1 MQKINAPGC
10 DRRVLELRFRGCAH
24 NCRDAEA
31 WSKLFA
37 LQWVRVQ
44 NMKQLGGAIKQIVGR
59 GPNAVALREFH
70 RRLNSGVRLRIA
82 LRWAFNF
89 ELRPAGGRIMTR
101 NAASL
106 RRCCVFCLF
115 CGRARTRSLS
125 LFLRNRSP
133 HQAYFSYWHVNGFDA
148 GTKESIR
155 SNARRDG

>member
-1 MQKINAPGC
+1 M
-10 DRRVLELRFRGCAH
+10 
-24 NCRDAEA
+24 
-31 WSKLFA
+31 
-37 LQWVRVQ
+37 Q

-106 RRCCVFCLF
+106 RRDAVCMFCFVYSVAERALDHFPFF
-115 CGRARTRSLS
+115 CAIDHRTRLI
-125 LFLRNRSP
+125 FLI
-133 HQAYFSYWHVNGFDA
+133 GM
-148 GTKESIR
+148 
-155 SNARRDG
+155 